1 MEKILTKL
9 AEAKKIIRSIDHL
22 IYVTYPLINEPKIFI
37 RCLEELSIA
46 VRKIISCILIYE
58 SFFKRIKVYKNP
70 QKNFS
75 TFFEKC
81 APKYQIT
88 RIQIL
93 QIKELFEIVDE
104 HNKSQIEF
112 KRNENYVILN
122 NSKIKTINLEKVKEF
137 IFLSKFLIL
146 RANEIFRIL
155 ST

>member
-1 MEKILTKL
+1 MEKNIVLKIEE
-9 AEAKKIIRSIDHL
+9 AEKIIRFIDHL
-22 IYVTYPLINEPKIFI
+22 IYVPYPLINEPKIFI

-46 VRKIISCILIYE
+46 IRKIISCILIYE
-58 SFFKRIKVYKNP
+58 SFFNRIKIYENH

-88 RIQIL
+88 KIQIQ

-122 NSKIKTINLEKVKEF
+122 NSKIKIINLEKVKEF
-137 IFLSKFLIL
+137 IFLSKFLISKT
-146 RANEIFRIL
+146 NEIFRKV
-155 ST
+155 